1 MDFKKEIE
9 KISALARIE
18 LSEKD
23 KTKFAK
29 ELNKILD
36 YFNVLQK
43 ADVKGVQPFL
53 THSESRNVF
62 RKDEVKNCFDSKIM
76 KNDFSDKQGNYLKIK
91 SVKKEWES

>member
-9 KISALARIE
+9 KISSLARLE
-18 LSEKD
+18 LSGKD
-23 KTKFAK
+23 KNKFSK

-36 YFNVLQK
+36 YFSVLQK
-43 ADVKGVQPFL
+43 ANIEGIQPFL

-62 RKDEVKNCFDSKIM
+62 RKDEAKNYFDKEIL
-76 KNDFSDKQGNYLKIK
+76 KKDFSDRQENYLKIK